1 MQFQP
6 TSPSQ
11 PSTQESSCSQTITY
25 SGPNDGGEDEVGN
38 GSRLAESVLEEFLPA
53 FSSLTCDSNEA
64 GRSEQRPHISRFEK
78 HMEIEQKSDTD
89 REDTVIVDPHS
100 FMKSHLP
107 CPFYV
112 KQKQKYRSC
121 LTRADLREI
130 EDLKQHLESEH
141 HQPSY
146 CPTCYDTFDS
156 TKNWEDHI
164 RRGSCVPLTKS
175 CPEGISTLQLQE
187 LARRDDHRVSRERR
201 WLLIWEIIF
210 PGVKL
215 PSPVISPGGVERM
228 VWLLRDDW
236 SAKGD
241 RMVSDF
247 LVKARLHGLHDDQ
260 ISSAT
265 LGAQIFDLVIDKL
278 VERWHAEPE

>member
-1 MQFQP
+1 MSAIWP
-6 TSPSQ
+6 GSVAVVM
-11 PSTQESSCSQTITY
+11 TQDNAIK
-25 SGPNDGGEDEVGN
+25 
-38 GSRLAESVLEEFLPA
+38 SRLAEILLEELLPA

-64 GRSEQRPHISRFEK
+64 GRSEQRAQKSSFEE
-78 HMEIEQKSDTD
+78 HMEIEQKSDMD
-89 REDTVIVDPHS
+89 GEDTVIVGSPS

-146 CPTCYDTFDS
+146 CPTCYDTFNS
-156 TKNWEDHI
+156 TKDWEDHI
-164 RRGSCVPLTKS
+164 RRGSCVPSTKAR
-175 CPEGISTLQLQE
+175 PEGISTLQLQE
-187 LARRDDHRVSRERR
+187 LARRDDHRVSRELR

-228 VWLLRDDW
+228 VWLMRDDW

-241 RMVSDF
+241 RMVSDI
-247 LVKARLHGLHDDQ
+247 LAKARHDGQ
-260 ISSAT
+260 ISSAI
-265 LGAQIFDLVIDKL
+265 LVQQIFDLVIDKL
-278 VERWHAEPE
+278 VERWHAGPE